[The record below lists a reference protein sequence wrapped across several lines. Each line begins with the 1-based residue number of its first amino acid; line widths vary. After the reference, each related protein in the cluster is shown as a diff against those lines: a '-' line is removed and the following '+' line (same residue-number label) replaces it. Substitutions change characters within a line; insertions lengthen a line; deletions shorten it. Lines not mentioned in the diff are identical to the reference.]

1 MGEAFGVWFQTSCSH
16 ADALGKWGNHS
27 GLSMLGCSSV
37 CATEKRKEKKLFSR
51 SSWSPN
57 YAKRLSFRADCSPR
71 LIDGCSY
78 AVDFIHSEN
87 NSCKKKNSRFEMP
100 LVLFSASKINDPS
113 QGYSMF
119 PRWGVLIWN
128 LKGMALLALSCR
140 SVSAECSH
148 YRSQTIVSAP
158 SAGKQIRAQKSS
170 NTSPQPQ
177 ILLWCHDQH
186 FLKCLF
192 EPLHAIWYFFVKV
205 GYFNQ
210 CLLINQSSVFNI
222 ILIN

>member
-1 MGEAFGVWFQTSCSH
+1 MSLGSVVREFDEACEIYFLNILLTQMGEAFGVWFQTSCSH
-16 ADALGKWGNHS
+16 ADALGSEGITAVWACWGVQ
-27 GLSMLGCSSV
+27 V
-37 CATEKRKEKKLFSR
+37 CACVSDWEKEKKKTFLKSSR
-51 SSWSPN
+51 SPN

-128 LKGMALLALSCR
+128 LKWMALL
-140 SVSAECSH
+140 CS
-148 YRSQTIVSAP
+148 
-158 SAGKQIRAQKSS
+158 
-170 NTSPQPQ
+170 
-177 ILLWCHDQH
+177 LL
-186 FLKCLF
+186 
-192 EPLHAIWYFFVKV
+192 
-205 GYFNQ
+205 
-210 CLLINQSSVFNI
+210 
-222 ILIN
+222 